1 MNDFNFYTKIKATV
15 QEILPNSSIL
25 LYGSRARDDYHK
37 DSDYDLLIVS
47 DTPFSKKEK
56 LDYESKIDKALV
68 WALDKP
74 FDIILS
80 TKKEFEKYKD
90 SKGHIIYYALKN
102 ARSL

>member
-1 MNDFNFYTKIKATV
+1 MNDFNFYTKVKATV
-15 QEILPNSSIL
+15 QEILPNASIL
-25 LYGSRARDDYHK
+25 LFGSRAKDNYHK

-47 DTPFSKKEK
+47 EVPISKKEK

-90 SKGHIIYYALKN
+90 SKGHIIYYTLKN
-102 ARSL
+102 AITL